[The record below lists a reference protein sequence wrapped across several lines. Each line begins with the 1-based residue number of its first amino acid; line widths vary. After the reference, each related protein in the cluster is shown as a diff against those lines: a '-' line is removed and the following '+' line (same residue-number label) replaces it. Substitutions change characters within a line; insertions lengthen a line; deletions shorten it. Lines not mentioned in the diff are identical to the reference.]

1 MRVMVVSLVMA
12 AVAVGAAA
20 VNLDGLQSDLEAAR
34 RSWDSEAATGVL
46 SRIRMEVGQA
56 SGEASLWLRVRA
68 GLTVAELLRVD
79 LEAVPADDREQRRV
93 VGSRIDAAAE
103 EALTL
108 VDELPESSERER
120 VRADLLATMIRSDF
134 RAKKYEDRL
143 RAAVARALELDESN
157 PAAHVA
163 AAKPLLFAPEG
174 HGRDPSAALAHLDRA
189 LELDPASEPAR
200 LLRIIARED
209 VGDRAGAEADAREA
223 LRRNPSCV
231 PAERALQ
238 RLGG

>member
-12 AVAVGAAA
+12 AMVAGPAAA
-20 VNLDGLQSDLEAAR
+20 SVDGLERDLEAAR
-34 RSWDSEAATGVL
+34 RSWDAEAATGIL
-46 SRIRMEVGQA
+46 SRVRMEVGQA
-56 SGEASLWLRVRA
+56 SDAASLWLRVRA

-79 LEAVPADDREQRRV
+79 FETVPAEDREQRRV

-103 EALTL
+103 EALSIL
-108 VDELPESSERER
+108 DELPETSERER
-120 VRADLLATMIRSDF
+120 VRADLLATMMRSDF
-134 RAKKYEDRL
+134 RARKYEDRL
-143 RAAVARALELDESN
+143 RAAVARALELDERN

-174 HGRDPSAALAHLDRA
+174 HGRDPEAALGHLDRA

-209 VGDRAGAEADAREA
+209 LGDRAGAEADARDA

-231 PAERALQ
+231 PAERALE
-238 RLGG
+238 RLSG